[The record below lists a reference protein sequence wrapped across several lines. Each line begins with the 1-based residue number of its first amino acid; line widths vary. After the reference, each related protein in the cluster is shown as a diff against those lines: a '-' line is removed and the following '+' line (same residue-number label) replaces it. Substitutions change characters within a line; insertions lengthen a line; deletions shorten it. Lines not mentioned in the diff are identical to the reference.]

1 MYTAAEKS
9 WMTDKLPQH
18 LLSLFSARPPLKYLE
33 YPDKP
38 PEQRST
44 RRLTGVAQYL
54 AQVGTF
60 DQDYKGTKTD
70 QQLREERLR
79 RKKAEHEERLKRE
92 LAACMYMIGQFI
104 GLCFLHNFS

>member
-1 MYTAAEKS
+1 
-9 WMTDKLPQH
+9 MTDKLPQH

-38 PEQRST
+38 PQQRLT
-44 RRLTGVAQYL
+44 KRLTGVAQYL

-60 DQDYKGTKTD
+60 DQDYTGTKTD

-79 RKKAEHEERLKRE
+79 RKKTEYHDRLEHE
-92 LAACMYMIGQFI
+92 LAICMCMIGNYSTM
-104 GLCFLHNFS
+104 FLFKF